1 MSAVKESDEVA
12 KVTPTDSDNNAS
24 KDSQDIKTMLSQFIA
39 TSTQI
44 RNADRLQNQND
55 LADLRASINSLTQH
69 NSEHQENYPIQT
81 PFPDRRTD
89 NRRSSMF
96 FGTPINSKLD
106 ANAKPQI
113 QVLQAD
119 IIYDRELKVSSL
131 EGLQYLAKQIALL
144 SSKYPGRDIKV
155 AHMVSY
161 NLRPHIIAAWNS
173 FCHKEFLISGVEP
186 EEVMVEDW
194 LSLSNDSVNAML
206 LEAARPRT
214 RELYSR
220 ELVIFLGK
228 GIPQSPDV
236 NSENFSK
243 LFYVPLM
250 KSLNDLLH
258 LHDLLSE
265 DTSNHS
271 NNLSKMPSVTYGTRD
286 SPGHIALWI
295 ISLGTQKDAIL
306 QWLGKDELNKFK
318 TVELAVK
325 FIRSRLMDTRAQS
338 EARQDLDAKLTP
350 IRYEDI
356 RHTQGESY
364 QRQQVHKPSR
374 HSLNTPDNSRFRDP
388 KSRSTFAALQL
399 AQDPDKTAEDIYPE
413 YAEEFHD
420 EDEVDNDD
428 LPSYNEDEDSED
440 SKDYQRHITTNVDSL
455 NATTDS
461 TFRSALGSTSRGY
474 CSELFVFG
482 KCPRRDAG
490 CIFDHSAA
498 GHEKCLQSFS
508 LLTKRELLTH
518 SQLPPWQTDTNV
530 KKPIFSQNRV
540 FKTNSPPFGQPRSYG
555 SPPASHNST
564 PHSKPSGYNSTPYSK
579 STGYN
584 STPYPRHQGGL
595 SVLKTHTK

>member
-1 MSAVKESDEVA
+1 MSAVIESDEVA

-96 FGTPINSKLD
+96 FGTPINSKQD

-250 KSLNDLLH
+250 KSLNDLVG
-258 LHDLLSE
+258 
-265 DTSNHS
+265 T
-271 NNLSKMPSVTYGTRD
+271 VT
-286 SPGHIALWI
+286 
-295 ISLGTQKDAIL
+295 IL
-306 QWLGKDELNKFK
+306 
-318 TVELAVK
+318 
-325 FIRSRLMDTRAQS
+325 
-338 EARQDLDAKLTP
+338 P
-350 IRYEDI
+350 
-356 RHTQGESY
+356 
-364 QRQQVHKPSR
+364 
-374 HSLNTPDNSRFRDP
+374 
-388 KSRSTFAALQL
+388 
-399 AQDPDKTAEDIYPE
+399 
-413 YAEEFHD
+413 
-420 EDEVDNDD
+420 
-428 LPSYNEDEDSED
+428 
-440 SKDYQRHITTNVDSL
+440 
-455 NATTDS
+455 
-461 TFRSALGSTSRGY
+461 
-474 CSELFVFG
+474 
-482 KCPRRDAG
+482 
-490 CIFDHSAA
+490 
-498 GHEKCLQSFS
+498 
-508 LLTKRELLTH
+508 
-518 SQLPPWQTDTNV
+518 
-530 KKPIFSQNRV
+530 
-540 FKTNSPPFGQPRSYG
+540 
-555 SPPASHNST
+555 
-564 PHSKPSGYNSTPYSK
+564 
-579 STGYN
+579 
-584 STPYPRHQGGL
+584 
-595 SVLKTHTK
+595 